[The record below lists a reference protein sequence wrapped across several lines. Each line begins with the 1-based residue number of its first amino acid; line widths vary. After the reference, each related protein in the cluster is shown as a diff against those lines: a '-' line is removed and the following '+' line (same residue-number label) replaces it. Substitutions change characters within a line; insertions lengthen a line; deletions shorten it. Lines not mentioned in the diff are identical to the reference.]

1 MCRSHLIATIGYT
14 LSCASL
20 GVPGGTPDRGGCPSD
35 DVEERFARMIDQRFA
50 QMASDI
56 KSVREADE
64 PAPEPAPESFSMQL
78 ARRTIVRIA

>member
-1 MCRSHLIATIGYT
+1 
-14 LSCASL
+14 
-20 GVPGGTPDRGGCPSD
+20 
-35 DVEERFARMIDQRFA
+35 MIDQRFA